1 MQWRWQSGF
10 LLDAVEED
18 RRVAPVAV
26 MAGEQRNVGAGI
38 AGLRQ
43 TGIDFWRSCWE
54 ACQLDVGEL
63 GTERCGQSH
72 WDGGL
77 EGGVEAHGT
86 RVWNSLDN
94 SIT

>member
-1 MQWRWQSGF
+1 MGKEEPGDKGLQGEVSGQSGF

-18 RRVAPVAV
+18 RRVAPMAV
-26 MAGEQRNVGAGI
+26 VAGEQRNVGAGM

-63 GTERCGQSH
+63 GRERCG
-72 WDGGL
+72 
-77 EGGVEAHGT
+77 
-86 RVWNSLDN
+86 
-94 SIT
+94 

>member
-1 MQWRWQSGF
+1 MGKEEPGDKGLQGEVSGQSVF

-18 RRVAPVAV
+18 RRVAPKAV
-26 MAGEQRNVGAGI
+26 VAGEQRNVGTGM

-63 GTERCGQSH
+63 GRERCG
-72 WDGGL
+72 
-77 EGGVEAHGT
+77 
-86 RVWNSLDN
+86 
-94 SIT
+94 

>member
-1 MQWRWQSGF
+1 MGKEEPGDKGLQGEVSGQSGF

-18 RRVAPVAV
+18 RRVDPMAV
-26 MAGEQRNVGAGI
+26 VAGEQRNVRAGM

-63 GTERCGQSH
+63 GRERCG
-72 WDGGL
+72 
-77 EGGVEAHGT
+77 
-86 RVWNSLDN
+86 
-94 SIT
+94 